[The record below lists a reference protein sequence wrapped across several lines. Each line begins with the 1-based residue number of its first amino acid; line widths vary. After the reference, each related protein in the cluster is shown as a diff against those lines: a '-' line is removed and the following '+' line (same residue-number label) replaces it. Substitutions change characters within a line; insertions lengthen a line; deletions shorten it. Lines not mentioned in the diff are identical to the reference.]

1 MQLKY
6 LLLSFLFLV
15 EFVAFSQIN
24 SLKSN
29 NSKFLKVESN
39 IYVIEGQ
46 GGNIGMIYGNDGILL
61 IDDQF
66 EEGVPSLLKDI
77 KNISKKPIKYL
88 VNTHH
93 HDDHTGG
100 NALIAKEGTIIFS
113 HDNVRNRIEE
123 KIKSSNDKKID
134 TDILPIIT
142 VSDNMTFHFNDE
154 KILVFHVH
162 KAHTDGDMMVY
173 FTNSNVLHT
182 GDIFFNEKYPFIDLD
197 SGGSLKGV
205 LNALDKILMIADEN
219 TKIIPGHG
227 KLASINDVKY
237 TRSMLNYLINRVK
250 HFVVN
255 LKTEDEIVAM
265 KEITKKYDDKGYGD
279 GFISTEKMIRTVYKE
294 VVNSRKNRK

>member
-1 MQLKY
+1 
-6 LLLSFLFLV
+6 
-15 EFVAFSQIN
+15 
-24 SLKSN
+24 
-29 NSKFLKVESN
+29 
-39 IYVIEGQ
+39 
-46 GGNIGMIYGNDGILL
+46 
-61 IDDQF
+61 
-66 EEGVPSLLKDI
+66 
-77 KNISKKPIKYL
+77 
-88 VNTHH
+88 
-93 HDDHTGG
+93 
-100 NALIAKEGTIIFS
+100 
-113 HDNVRNRIEE
+113 
-123 KIKSSNDKKID
+123 
-134 TDILPIIT
+134 
-142 VSDNMTFHFNDE
+142 
-154 KILVFHVH
+154 
-162 KAHTDGDMMVY
+162 MMVY

>member
-6 LLLSFLFLV
+6 LLLSFLFLLG
-15 EFVAFSQIN
+15 FTSFSQSF

-39 IYVIEGQ
+39 IYMIEGQ
-46 GGNIGMIYGNDGILL
+46 GGNIGMINGNDGILL

-142 VSDNMTFHFNDE
+142 VSDNLTFHFNNE
-154 KILVFHVH
+154 NILVFHVH

>member
-279 GFISTEKMIRTVYKE
+279 GFISTEKMIRTIYKE
-294 VVNSRKNRK
+294 VVNSRNNRK

>member
-6 LLLSFLFLV
+6 LLLSLMYLV
-15 EFVAFSQIN
+15 GFTAFSQSN

-29 NSKFLKVESN
+29 NSKFLNVEGN
-39 IYVIEGQ
+39 IYMIEGQ
-46 GGNIGMIYGNDGILL
+46 GGNIGMILGNDGILL

-77 KNISKKPIKYL
+77 KNLSKKPIKYL
-88 VNTHH
+88 INTHH
-93 HDDHTGG
+93 HDDHIGG

-142 VSDNMTFHFNDE
+142 VSDNMTFHFNGE

-173 FTNSNVLHT
+173 FADSNVLHT
-182 GDIFFNEKYPFIDLD
+182 GDIFFNQKYPFIDIE

-205 LNALDKILMIADEN
+205 MTAMEQIMMIADEN

-227 KLASINDVKY
+227 KLATLNDVKY
-237 TRSMLNYLINRVK
+237 SKSMLTYLMNRVN

-255 LKTEDEIVAM
+255 LKTEEEIVAM

-279 GFISTEKMIRTVYKE
+279 GYISTEKMIRTIYKE
-294 VVNSRKNRK
+294 VKTKRNKR